1 MSFRYQIHSNI
12 RIMVLYRTL
21 SYLRTKTI
29 INPAKRTNDPLRIVW
44 DWKRLHSTTEYS
56 MPWFSMVSTM
66 VITCLWYTYLQTNE
80 VSHVMWLL
88 VRFTMRYLFWASTMT
103 NMWSFRNIHRHN
115 KCIYLTKLLFI
126 YLFWLIYIY

>member
-44 DWKRLHSTTEYS
+44 DWKRLHSTTEYGMS
-56 MPWFSMVSTM
+56 WFSMVSTM
-66 VITCLWYTYLQTNE
+66 VIKCLWYTCLQTNE

-88 VRFTMRYLFWASTMT
+88 VRFTMRYLFWASTIT

-126 YLFWLIYIY
+126 YLFWLFYIY